1 MQFIS
6 SLEFF
11 IDSHYNNVPPSRIV
25 FETLGGILFLW
36 ILNMVLFNFKSI
48 FMKIFIIIFGGLK
61 TLPVVQNILNKEK
74 MSLRKKVKEML
85 KSNQE
90 WITRI
95 PANPLSHE
103 EILSRMRELK
113 EKDEQIWKSGKVS
126 GAVYTDDAQHLSLLN
141 EVYSYFSLSNPL
153 HPDVFPSVG
162 KFESEI
168 IRMTATLVNGDE
180 HVCGAMTSGG
190 TESILMA
197 VKAYRDFYKKRNPEM
212 VIPDTA
218 HAAFDKAGEY
228 FGVKVVRIAVDR
240 DMRAVPNAIRKAI
253 NRHTILLAGSAPQ
266 FPHGSVDPIGELASI
281 AQEAG
286 IGFHSDCCLGG
297 FLLPWLKKDG
307 LIYRYHSYS
316 TLLYSDCWIE
326 LLNSE
331 FIAFLVFYPIDK
343 MH

>member
-95 PANPLSHE
+95 PTNPLSHE

-126 GAVYTDDAQHLSLLN
+126 GRKG
-141 EVYSYFSLSNPL
+141 
-153 HPDVFPSVG
+153 PS
-162 KFESEI
+162 
-168 IRMTATLVNGDE
+168 IRTM
-180 HVCGAMTSGG
+180 
-190 TESILMA
+190 
-197 VKAYRDFYKKRNPEM
+197 RN
-212 VIPDTA
+212 I
-218 HAAFDKAGEY
+218 
-228 FGVKVVRIAVDR
+228 
-240 DMRAVPNAIRKAI
+240 
-253 NRHTILLAGSAPQ
+253 
-266 FPHGSVDPIGELASI
+266 
-281 AQEAG
+281 
-286 IGFHSDCCLGG
+286 
-297 FLLPWLKKDG
+297 
-307 LIYRYHSYS
+307 
-316 TLLYSDCWIE
+316 
-326 LLNSE
+326 
-331 FIAFLVFYPIDK
+331 
-343 MH
+343 